1 MPPVKLI
8 IADGSKDILYE
19 EKTENN
25 PGPERTQQ
33 KNKKTDSL
41 LAVRRGTGF
50 DQFLI
55 FMVVSLVQF
64 LKALGLIV
72 LTLSERVTV
81 VSDLQFSKAD
91 CPI

>member
-33 KNKKTDSL
+33 KNKKADSL
-41 LAVRRGTGF
+41 SAVRRGTGF
-50 DQFLI
+50 DQFWI

-64 LKALGLIV
+64 LKAALPIV
-72 LTLSERVTV
+72 ATMSGRVTV

-91 CPI
+91 API